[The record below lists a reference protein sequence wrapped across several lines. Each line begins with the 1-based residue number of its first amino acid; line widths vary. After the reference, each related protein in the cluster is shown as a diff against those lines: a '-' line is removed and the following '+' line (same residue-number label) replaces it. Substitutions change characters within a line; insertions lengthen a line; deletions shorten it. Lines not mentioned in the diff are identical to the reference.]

1 MSDTPLF
8 QNSDEQEAVYGGA
21 PRADSTDD
29 DAAAGVVPPGLM
41 GAGLLGAGGSTG
53 LTGIPAPA
61 TAPEVRTD
69 TTADPDIPDR
79 T

>member
-8 QNSDEQEAVYGGA
+8 QNSDEQEAVYGGE
-21 PRADSTDD
+21 PRAASTDD
-29 DAAAGVVPPGLM
+29 DAAAGVVPPGLV

-61 TAPEVRTD
+61 TAPDVRTD
-69 TTADPDIPDR
+69 TTADPDMSDR

>member
-8 QNSDEQEAVYGGA
+8 WNSDEQEAMYGGEQR
-21 PRADSTDD
+21 PDPTDK
-29 DAAAGVVPPGLM
+29 DAAAGVVPPGLV
-41 GAGLLGAGGSTG
+41 GAGLLGAGGATG

-69 TTADPDIPDR
+69 TTADPAISDR

>member
-8 QNSDEQEAVYGGA
+8 QHSDEHEAVYGGKQR
-21 PRADSTDD
+21 PDTTDD

-69 TTADPDIPDR
+69 TTADPNSPDR